1 MVDVILHRVGGGQN
15 KCLQHPLPRVH
26 SVTQQSFTLNWTSWL
41 PSCLIHGTPA
51 TLPCAPGRL
60 LFLCLVSYYSSG
72 LRILCSRYPHSSPL
86 LQLFKVYFF
95 MGGLGWLACDQPR
108 NLCCS
113 FGQKVK
119 SHRNTLL
126 ILLSFQG

>member
-15 KCLQHPLPRVH
+15 KCLQHLLPRVH

-72 LRILCSRYPHSSPL
+72 LRYSAHAIHILVPCCNCLKSI
-86 LQLFKVYFF
+86 F